1 MELKYRYSEST
12 IKPKSIEYTKTT
24 VWLRKDIVEE
34 KRTDTSEDGT
44 SIAVTVYT
52 YQEAKLS
59 HEDFKTY
66 SSQLSAMNAVKG
78 INDSDNIKQI
88 VQNGADNSDN
98 QLIIMEAM
106 ADLYNLIATL
116 MGL

>member
-12 IKPKSIEYTKTT
+12 IKPEPIEYTKNT

-34 KRTDTSEDGT
+34 KRTDTLEDGT
-44 SIAVTVYT
+44 STTVAVYT

-66 SSQLSAMNAVKG
+66 SSQLSAINAVMG
-78 INDSDNIKQI
+78 VNDSYNIKQL
-88 VQNGADNSDN
+88 VQNGVDNGDN
-98 QLIIMEAM
+98 QLVLMEAM
-106 ADLYNLIATL
+106 ADLYDLIAMML
-116 MGL
+116 G